1 MTTQSGRAQRPVPT
15 PDEASAPFFD
25 GAKRGVLMI
34 QRCTACGTHLFPLRE
49 ICEQCLGDDLEWVE
63 ASGKGTV
70 HTFAVMHQVYHP
82 GLAGDVP
89 YNLTQVELE
98 EGPRMTTNIV
108 GIDNEAIEVGMSVV
122 ATFEEVDDGV
132 FLPRFEPAGS

>member
-1 MTTQSGRAQRPVPT
+1 MTTESGRAQRPVPT

-34 QRCTACGTHLFPLRE
+34 QRCSDCGTHLFPLRE
-49 ICEQCLGDDLEWVE
+49 ICEECLGDNLEWVE
-63 ASGKGTV
+63 SSGRGTV

-89 YNLTQVELE
+89 YNLTVVELE

-108 GIDNEAIEVGMSVV
+108 GIDNEAIEVGMAVA
-122 ATFEEVDDGV
+122 ATFEEVDEGV
-132 FLPRFEPAGS
+132 FIPRFRPAGS